1 MQAYKQSRHGAKD
14 RDSFRIG
21 HLKKVNH
28 PYEFEVKKSAAA
40 ILSTPVWP
48 SLLWLVGQPGRL
60 LLGMFYLKK
69 SKIPVNT
76 SIFANLKLVLPHSI
90 TPLKSDNF
98 D

>member
-40 ILSTPVWP
+40 ILSSPVWP
-48 SLLWLVGQPGRL
+48 SCSGWWVNQGGSC
-60 LLGMFYLKK
+60 LGHYLKK